1 MSRVTAV
8 LIALL
13 VMAVSCLSFWR
24 MGWNAHADH
33 INDMASKKKEKAEK
47 VIALAE
53 QKAAEQKDKGQV
65 IYRTITRDVV
75 RYVQD
80 PDRTVCNFDDD
91 AIRLRQQAIDAANSI
106 SGFDATTVQG
116 K

>member
-1 MSRVTAV
+1 MNRLTVI

-13 VMAVSCLSFWR
+13 VLVASCFSFWR
-24 MGWNAHADH
+24 MGWSAHADH
-33 INDMASKKKEKAEK
+33 INSMAAKKKEKAEK
-47 VIALAE
+47 VIAPVE

-80 PDRTVCNFDDD
+80 PNRIVCKFDDD

-106 SGFDATTVQG
+106 PGFDAATVQG

>member
-1 MSRVTAV
+1 MSRLTAII
-8 LIALL
+8 IALL
-13 VMAVSCLSFWR
+13 VLSASCFSFWR

-33 INDMASKKKEKAEK
+33 INNMAAKKKEKAEK
-47 VIALAE
+47 AIEPVE
-53 QKAAEQKDKGQV
+53 QKAAEQKDEGRV

-80 PDRTVCNFDDD
+80 PNRTVCNFDDD
-91 AIRLRQQAIDAANSI
+91 AIRLRQQAIDAANTI
-106 SGFDATTVQG
+106 PGFDAATMQS